1 MCVCRIFVDN
11 EEEVDN
17 ITYANW
23 LLLLVSGVEKAL
35 EMYQPKTE
43 LWLQVC
49 LLAIFLFIVFVFEFG
64 SSFFWKNF
72 FFLQAHCQARFVIA
86 RVLLEAGEELVK
98 VTEVVPDEKLLITLN
113 RSKLQTEGAKAIKNF
128 LLKLQVSRRILFSN
142 STWKS
147 KRKRRIDTKIQNTF
161 VGRECFQFLEWKNKN
176 K

>member
-64 SSFFWKNF
+64 SSFF
-72 FFLQAHCQARFVIA
+72 
-86 RVLLEAGEELVK
+86 
-98 VTEVVPDEKLLITLN
+98 
-113 RSKLQTEGAKAIKNF
+113 
-128 LLKLQVSRRILFSN
+128 
-142 STWKS
+142 
-147 KRKRRIDTKIQNTF
+147 
-161 VGRECFQFLEWKNKN
+161 
-176 K
+176 